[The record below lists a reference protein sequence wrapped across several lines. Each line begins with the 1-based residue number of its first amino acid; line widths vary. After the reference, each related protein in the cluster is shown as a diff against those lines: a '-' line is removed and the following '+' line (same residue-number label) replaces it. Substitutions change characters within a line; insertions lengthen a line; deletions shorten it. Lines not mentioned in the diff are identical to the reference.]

1 MPQLREPEGR
11 FHVKDADRR
20 VIEEFRKCPVG
31 HHSPE
36 LQQVLNKF
44 RGAPMADKYCLITL
58 KPFKKWRLGVTTGD
72 RAQSVKPLDKTF
84 DSLEEAEWHVFK
96 LRWKMYTGETLK

>member
-1 MPQLREPEGR
+1 MPQIQEPEGR
-11 FHVKDADRR
+11 FKVSDADRR
-20 VIEEFRKCPVG
+20 VIEEFKKCPVG

-44 RGAPMADKYCLITL
+44 RGAPMADKYCLVTL
-58 KPFKKWRLGVTTGD
+58 KPFKKWQLAMTTGD
-72 RAQSVKPLDKTF
+72 RAQPVKLLDKTF
-84 DSLEEAEWHVFK
+84 DSIEEAEWHVFK